1 VLTAF
6 FMAVC
11 GVGRVFHLEGFRDAG
26 FAVLTGGR
34 HVLSRHWLG
43 GWIRHVRTRAARRF
57 CRLTQ
62 KLRRFEGQTLRLS
75 LDEHTVPRW
84 TRRNRPSKGYVTT
97 RNKHMRCEKL
107 YYLYDVATERF
118 LYILPTLG
126 RIGLHQMTRSIV
138 RAFRRETRLKGARLI
153 LDAGATLK
161 DSEFRRILQEAKH
174 TILARAPR
182 RPHLLKRWKAIPAEQ
197 FTEHREPGE
206 WKDAPDNRVF
216 VAETRTALKD
226 DGPDDPPIR
235 TIVIKETRSSRGR
248 PGRAR
253 WHVLYTGDEK
263 TPTYELVKEFRTRQH
278 HEQAYRVMVH
288 DEALD
293 AVTSGYNRKASN
305 PNRPGFNHGPITVVA
320 WIKAL
325 AFNALMAFTERLPK
339 QLRHRHPRTLRRL
352 FFTRPGRLWRTP
364 KELIVQPDFF
374 PEQVHIE
381 HLVREINAKEY
392 RIPWL
397 MDRRLV
403 IALSP
408 DPRRRRVRKTAQEAS
423 VAMF

>member
-1 VLTAF
+1 
-6 FMAVC
+6 MAVC
-11 GVGRVFHLEGFRDAG
+11 GVSRVFHLEGFRDPG

-34 HVLSRHWLG
+34 RVLSRHWLG

-57 CRLTQ
+57 GRLTQ
-62 KLRRFEGQTLRLS
+62 RLRRFEGQALNLS

-84 TRRNRPSKGYVTT
+84 TRRNRIPKGYSTT

-107 YYLYDVATERF
+107 YYLYDVAKERF
-118 LYILPTLG
+118 VYLLPMVG
-126 RIGLHQMTRSIV
+126 RIGLHQVTRSLARI
-138 RAFRRETRLKGARLI
+138 FRRETRMKEARLI

-161 DSEFRRILQEAKH
+161 DSEFRRVLRESKF

-182 RPHLLKRWKAIPAEQ
+182 RPHLLERWKAIPPDQ

-206 WKDAPDNRVF
+206 WVGSPENAVF

-226 DGPDDPPIR
+226 DGPDDLPVR
-235 TIVIKETRSSRGR
+235 TIVVKETRSSRGR

-253 WHVLYTGDEK
+253 WHIIYTSDET
-263 TPTYELVKEFRTRQH
+263 TPGYEIVKEFRTRQR

-293 AVTSGYNRKASN
+293 AVTSGYNRTAPN
-305 PNRPGFNHGPITVVA
+305 PKRPGFNNGPITVVA

-339 QLRHRHPRTLRRL
+339 ALRHAHPRTLRRL
-352 FFTRPGRLWRTP
+352 FFTRPGRLWLTP

-374 PEQVHIE
+374 PEQGHIE
-381 HLVREINAKEY
+381 HVIQEINAKEH

-397 MDRRLV
+397 KDRRLV

-408 DPRRRRVRKTAQEAS
+408 DPRRPRGRAVGAEAGG
-423 VAMF
+423 AMP